1 MRRNNVAAR
10 AEETMTPHPNNITRR
25 VFMMLAGAL
34 ASVGGIASFAEAAPT
49 TEADRKNIEA
59 VKGMS
64 AAWKSGDADRI
75 ASFLTETCIFR
86 GQANN
91 PERPAIVGAK
101 KFAEQFGQ
109 ALKSQ
114 TIDMQIR
121 DMFALDPLVV
131 TSHYQLFD
139 SKAQGPREDLF
150 IGVFFM
156 KDGKI
161 QEWNDYGIILPRA
174 RAAKLPASIGKFH
187 HVG

>member
-1 MRRNNVAAR
+1 MTLR
-10 AEETMTPHPNNITRR
+10 ADQMTRR
-25 VFMMLAGAL
+25 FFIMLAGTVAG
-34 ASVGGIASFAEAAPT
+34 AGGIASFAEAAPI

-59 VKGMS
+59 VRGMS
-64 AAWKSGDADRI
+64 AAWKSGDAEKI
-75 ASFLTETCIFR
+75 ASFLSDTCTFR
-86 GQANN
+86 GQAND
-91 PERPAIVGAK
+91 PGRPAIIGAT
-101 KFAEQFGQ
+101 KFAEQMGQ

-131 TSHYQLFD
+131 TSHYQLFE
-139 SKAQGPREDLF
+139 SKTQGPREDLF

-161 QEWNDYGIILPRA
+161 QEWNDYGIILPRV
-174 RAAKLPASIGKFH
+174 RAAKLPASIGRFH